1 MKDEKIIKAILKLAE
16 CIDTLERFHT
26 GALRTRKR
34 LIMDILGVEEKTIL
48 APREVK

>member
-16 CIDTLERFHT
+16 CIDALERFPT
-26 GALRTRKR
+26 GTIRTRKM

-48 APREVK
+48 TPKEEK